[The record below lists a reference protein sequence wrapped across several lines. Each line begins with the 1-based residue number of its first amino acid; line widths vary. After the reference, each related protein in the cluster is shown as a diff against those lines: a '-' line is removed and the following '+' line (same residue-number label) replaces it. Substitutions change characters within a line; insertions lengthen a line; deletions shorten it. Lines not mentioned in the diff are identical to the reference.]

1 MFKKL
6 FGFGGGNS
14 TKTQQGD
21 IQQGATA
28 LTAED
33 EALLSLIRDF
43 ELAPSEDEQRS
54 IVGESFYQENLEE
67 IAGGK
72 HEQSAEIIV
81 RVELRRTPNNPY
93 DSNAVGVFVEDLQVG
108 NLSREDAKIMG
119 AFLIS
124 EGVASAQCL
133 GTIIGGW
140 KRKDSEGHFGLE
152 LDIAWPPAEELE

>member
-6 FGFGGGNS
+6 FGFGGNGPA
-14 TKTQQGD
+14 
-21 IQQGATA
+21 GASSATHKGTEA
-28 LTAED
+28 VSPED
-33 EALLSLIRDF
+33 QVLRSIVRDF
-43 ELAPSEDEQRS
+43 ELAPSGDEQRS
-54 IVGESFYQENLEE
+54 IVGESFYQENLEG

-72 HEQSAEIIV
+72 NEQSAEIIV

-108 NLSREDAKIMG
+108 NLSREDAKVMG
-119 AFLIS
+119 SFLLS

-152 LDIAWPPAEELE
+152 LDIAWPPAEDDE